1 MVTSEWSHREPI
13 GSVTERSPQRGTH
26 MATYEYTI
34 LIGRDEAGPGG
45 GVTWYVNGIAKPVG
59 SELPAILNRMGQE
72 GWRVVG
78 VGDLGFDVRT
88 EIILMRER

>member
-1 MVTSEWSHREPI
+1 
-13 GSVTERSPQRGTH
+13 

-34 LIGRDEAGPGG
+34 LIGRDAAGGTG
-45 GVTWYVNGIAKPVG
+45 GVSWYVNGIGNPVG
-59 SELPAILNRMGQE
+59 SELPAILNRLGAE

-88 EIILMRER
+88 EIILLREGS